1 VRSFLKASN
10 PRREMYLALAGSIE
24 SQLRDAFAR
33 QSKGGNVSQSS
44 LAKKLGINRS
54 AVHKR
59 LTGQTNMT
67 IETIADMLWALDKDF
82 NFSVFDKNMPNKNN
96 NEQFQPTEIISNFL
110 LPHINLNKL
119 SQEYREISKITP
131 TSQMPML
138 KIETKSENKE
148 IELAS

>member
-1 VRSFLKASN
+1 VRSFRNISN

-33 QSKGGNVSQSS
+33 QSKGRNMSQSS

-67 IETIADMLWALDKDF
+67 IETIADMLWALDQDF
-82 NFSVFDKNMPNKNN
+82 NISVFDRSVQNKKNN
-96 NEQFQPTEIISNFL
+96 NRFQSTEVRQNSINSNFSL
-110 LPHINLNKL
+110 NESIN
-119 SQEYREISKITP
+119 KIAETTP
-131 TSQMPML
+131 TSQPMI
-138 KIETKSENKE
+138 KME
-148 IELAS
+148 IKPEIIKPEIVS

>member
-1 VRSFLKASN
+1 
-10 PRREMYLALAGSIE
+10 MYLALAGSIE

-67 IETIADMLWALDKDF
+67 IETIADMLWALDQDF
-82 NFSVFDKNMPNKNN
+82 KFSVFDKYVSNKNN
-96 NEQFQPTEIISNFL
+96 NERFQPSEIRSN
-110 LPHINLNKL
+110 NLTSQVVLNEL
-119 SQEYREISKITP
+119 SQYYKELPKITP
-131 TSQMPML
+131 TSQTPIL
-138 KIETKSENKE
+138 KIETNSKNRE
-148 IELAS
+148 IEFAP